1 MTALTVVAAL
11 MTALAVAVVATALMT
26 ALAAWRWQWLR
37 RR

>member
-1 MTALTVVAAL
+1 MTVLTVVAAL